1 MMSQESTAA
10 GQPRRR
16 PYRYALALACA
27 MAPLAAMAGPV
38 ADLDGPASGWRH
50 SGLSSELEQYT
61 AAYPKPPVDR
71 GAQKYRTLIEGRLRQ
86 AGKAGRKPP
95 TLVVNGNAMPL
106 YADEQGRFARP
117 WAFGRGSNSVEL
129 VSADGGTRQRLQ
141 FYEAD
146 ATKVQAKLRAVL
158 TWDDPKAEVDLHVIS
173 PDGGHAFFA
182 SPLLPEGG
190 GLDVDSV
197 DGAGPEIFSSAAPRP
212 GVWLFY
218 VNYWG
223 NFDATGY
230 NFNSAA
236 HDRDLI
242 TARLT
247 LIYNENTLNEKRET
261 LVMPLRKLGELALMK
276 SVRF

>member
-1 MMSQESTAA
+1 MMKPTRKRIRNWRC
-10 GQPRRR
+10 G
-16 PYRYALALACA
+16 ALALACA
-27 MAPLAAMAGPV
+27 AAPLAAAAEPV
-38 ADLDGPASGWRH
+38 ADLEGPVGGWRH
-50 SGLSSELEQYT
+50 GGLSSELERYA

-71 GAQKYRTLIEGRLRQ
+71 GAQKYRTLIEGRLRKV
-86 AGKAGRKPP
+86 GKADRKPP
-95 TLVVNGNAMPL
+95 TLVVNGTAMPL
-106 YADEQGRFARP
+106 YTDEQGRFARP
-117 WAFGRGSNSVEL
+117 WAFGRGSNSVEV
-129 VSADGGTRQRLQ
+129 VSADGASRQRLQ

-146 ATKVQAKLRAVL
+146 ATKTQAKLRAVL

-223 NFDATGY
+223 NFNAAGY
-230 NFNSAA
+230 NFEKGANE
-236 HDRDLI
+236 RDLI
-242 TARLT
+242 TAKLT
-247 LIYNENTLNEKRET
+247 LIHNENTLNEKRET
-261 LVMPLRKLGELALMK
+261 LVVPLRKLGELALMK

>member
-1 MMSQESTAA
+1 MNRTFFSPHRWSPA
-10 GQPRRR
+10 
-16 PYRYALALACA
+16 ALALAWA
-27 MAPLAAMAGPV
+27 VAPLAGTAGPV
-38 ADLDGPASGWRH
+38 AELEGPAGGWRH
-50 SGLSSELEQYT
+50 SGLSSELERYT

-71 GAQKYRTLIEGRLRQ
+71 GAQKYRTLIEGRLHR
-86 AGKAGRKPP
+86 AGKEGRKPP

-117 WAFGRGSNSVEL
+117 WAFGRGSNSVEII
-129 VSADGGTRQRLQ
+129 SADGASRQRLQ

-146 ATKVQAKLRAVL
+146 ATKVQARLRAVL

-173 PDGGHAFFA
+173 PDGGHAFWA
-182 SPLLPEGG
+182 SPLLPAGG

-223 NFDATGY
+223 NFDAAGY
-230 NFNSAA
+230 NFQAGANA
-236 HDRDLI
+236 RDLI

-261 LVMPLRKLGELALMK
+261 LVVPLRKLGELTLMK

>member
-1 MMSQESTAA
+1 MNPHSTS
-10 GQPRRR
+10 PRSRRR
-16 PYRYALALACA
+16 AALVLACA
-27 MAPLAAMAGPV
+27 LAPPAALAGPL
-38 ADLDGPASGWRH
+38 ADLDGPAGGWRH
-50 SGLSSELEQYT
+50 SGLSSELERYT

-86 AGKAGRKPP
+86 AGSAGRKPP

-117 WAFGRGSNSVEL
+117 WAFGRGSNSVEI
-129 VSADGGTRQRLQ
+129 VSADGASRQRLQ

-146 ATKVQAKLRAVL
+146 ATKVQARLRAVL
-158 TWDDPKAEVDLHVIS
+158 TWDDPRAEVDLHVIS
-173 PDGGHAFFA
+173 PAGGHAFWA

-223 NFDATGY
+223 NFDAGGY
-230 NFNSAA
+230 NFQAGANA
-236 HDRDLI
+236 RDLI

-247 LIYNENTLNEKRET
+247 LIYNENTLDEKRET
-261 LVMPLRKLGELALMK
+261 LAMPLRKLGELALMK

>member
-1 MMSQESTAA
+1 MMSQESIVAV
-10 GQPRRR
+10 PCRRR
-16 PYRYALALACA
+16 YRNALALACA

-38 ADLDGPASGWRH
+38 AELDGPAGGWRH

-61 AAYPKPPVDR
+61 AAYPKPPVER

-86 AGKAGRKPP
+86 AGKAGRKPA

-117 WAFGRGSNSVEL
+117 WAFGRGSNSVEI

-223 NFDATGY
+223 NFDASGY
-230 NFNSAA
+230 NFDGGA
-236 HDRDLI
+236 HERDLI

-276 SVRF
+276 SVRL